1 MHRWLGGGEDSA
13 GDGVDAYQ
21 ELRAKRTGGRWLTC
35 GRVVAM
41 RRSAGRQMLLL
52 LLLLLRL
59 RLRLLLLL
67 IVRTWLL
74 SEQSFSS
81 LGTLARAGIEL

>member
-1 MHRWLGGGEDSA
+1 ML
-13 GDGVDAYQ
+13 
-21 ELRAKRTGGRWLTC
+21 L
-35 GRVVAM
+35 
-41 RRSAGRQMLLL
+41 LLL